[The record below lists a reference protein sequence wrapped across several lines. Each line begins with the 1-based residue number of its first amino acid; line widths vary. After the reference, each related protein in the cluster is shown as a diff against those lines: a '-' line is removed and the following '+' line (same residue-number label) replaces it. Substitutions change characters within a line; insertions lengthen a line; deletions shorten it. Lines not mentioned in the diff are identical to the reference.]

1 MEVQEDFKIFFCEI
15 EDKWRF
21 RSFYTKQENFMKFGK
36 LNFGRFDVAISLCI
50 VKLEWLENLIMFP
63 VKIRE

>member
-15 EDKWRF
+15 EDKRRF

-36 LNFGRFDVAISLCI
+36 LNFGQFDVAISLCI
-50 VKLEWLENLIMFP
+50 VKLE
-63 VKIRE
+63 

>member
-1 MEVQEDFKIFFCEI
+1 
-15 EDKWRF
+15 
-21 RSFYTKQENFMKFGK
+21 MKFGK

-50 VKLEWLENLIMFP
+50 IKLNGLENLIMFP